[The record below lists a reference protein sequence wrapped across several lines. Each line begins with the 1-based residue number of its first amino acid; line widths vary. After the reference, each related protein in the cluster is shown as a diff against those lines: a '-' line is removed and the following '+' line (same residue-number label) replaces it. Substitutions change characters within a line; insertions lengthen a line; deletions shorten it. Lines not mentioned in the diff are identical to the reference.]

1 MDAKTKSIIAH
12 LTIIG
17 WIAALVINN
26 ERKDEYTNFYLRQT
40 LGIYLFG
47 IVFSWI
53 PILNIFSWLL
63 CFAVWLLSLVYSTQ
77 GEMKLIPFGEYFQ
90 DWFRGL

>member
-12 LTIIG
+12 MTIFG
-17 WIAALVINN
+17 WLIALIANN
-26 ERKDEYTNFYLRQT
+26 NNKDEYTNFYLRQT
-40 LGIYLFG
+40 LGIYIFAVIL
-47 IVFSWI
+47 SWI
-53 PILNIFSWLL
+53 PIINIFAGLL
-63 CFAVWLLSLVYSTQ
+63 SFAVWILSLVYSTQ